1 MRQALETA
9 GVVLAEE
16 VRRRAAGPD
25 HIAYDAVT
33 WRDLDRVLRA
43 LETQAILVDSPRD
56 AARDVL
62 PLALSAYTT
71 PGWLP

>member
-1 MRQALETA
+1 MRQALEA
-9 GVVLAEE
+9 AAVVLAEG

-33 WRDLDRVLRA
+33 SRDLGRILRA
-43 LETQAILVDSPRD
+43 LEARAVLMDSPRD
-56 AARDVL
+56 VARDVL

-71 PGWLP
+71 PDWLP